1 MSDAFIA
8 AYQQHLTDQNLL
20 PDAAQQ
26 AIVMQLAARIDALAQ
41 RSDETAQRSDSIQRS
56 DVLAQRSDFIQHYG
70 AYIVGPV
77 GRGKTMLMDLFFQH
91 VVVHPS
97 RYQVAASSADHH
109 GKLRLHFHH
118 FMRRVHQ
125 ELAACQGEANPLA
138 GIAKRWA
145 HQYALL
151 CFDEFVVEDIG
162 DAMLLGT
169 LWRELFSH
177 GVMLVA
183 TSNAAPAQL
192 YRNGLQRS
200 RFLPAIAL
208 LEQHCELLS
217 LDSGIDYRR
226 VQHSDWH
233 WYGVQ
238 QANDWL
244 WQRCAELDHTLTAP
258 KPVSTPM
265 TLLGRP
271 LPYLWQHNQLIA
283 FDFMALCSG
292 PRSQLDYIELAKQY
306 RVIALA
312 NVPVFLPN
320 ADTAILHGVEENYQ
334 REHSSVFVS
343 RLDNEARRFIA
354 LVDECYEQDCLLVIT
369 SQVPAFELYQASQL
383 AFAFERTVSR
393 LFEMQRWRRV

>member
-1 MSDAFIA
+1 MPHAFIA
-8 AYQQHLTDQNLL
+8 AYQQLL
-20 PDAAQQ
+20 ASAQLQMDAAQQ
-26 AIVMQLAARIDALAQ
+26 RIVEQLALRIEALRQ
-41 RSDETAQRSDSIQRS
+41 PHVGIKG
-56 DVLAQRSDFIQHYG
+56 V
-70 AYIVGPV
+70 YIVGPV
-77 GRGKTMLMDLFFQH
+77 GRGKTMLMDLLFQH
-91 VVVHPS
+91 VAVHPS
-97 RYQVAASSADHH
+97 RYQRTDSVEPDARVDGASVAST
-109 GKLRLHFHH
+109 GKIRLHFHH

-125 ELAACQGEANPLA
+125 ELAACQGEENPLA

-145 HQYALL
+145 RQYALL

-177 GVMLVA
+177 GVMLIA
-183 TSNAAPAQL
+183 TSNAAPEHL

-208 LEQHCELLS
+208 LEQHCDVLS

-226 VQHSDWH
+226 LQQNDWY

-238 QANDWL
+238 QTKHWL
-244 WQRCAELDHTLTAP
+244 WQRCTALESALAP
-258 KPVSTPM
+258 PADTTHVL

-271 LPYLWQHNQLIA
+271 LPFLWQNDALIA

-292 PRSQLDYIELAKQY
+292 PRSQLDYMELASQY
-306 RVIALA
+306 RAIAVA
-312 NVPVFLPN
+312 DVPVFLPHS
-320 ADTAILHGVEENYQ
+320 DTAILHGVEENYQ

-354 LVDECYEQDCLLVIT
+354 LVDECYEQECLLIIT

-393 LFEMQRWRRV
+393 LYEMQTWR

>member
-8 AYQQHLTDQNLL
+8 AYQQLLIEQNLL

-26 AIVMQLAARIDALAQ
+26 AIVAKLAKRIDALAQ
-41 RSDETAQRSDSIQRS
+41 RSDLTQHD
-56 DVLAQRSDFIQHYG
+56 DLALHHG
-70 AYIVGPV
+70 AYIIGPV

-91 VVVHPS
+91 VVVHLS
-97 RYQVAASSADHH
+97 RYQTSDKVDASN
-109 GKLRLHFHH
+109 GKIRLHFHH

-145 HQYALL
+145 SQYALL

-217 LDSGIDYRR
+217 LDSGMDYRR

-233 WYGVQ
+233 WYGVD

-244 WQRCAELDHTLTAP
+244 WQRGAELDSTLTAP
-258 KPVSTPM
+258 AAASTPM
-265 TLLGRP
+265 ILLGRP
-271 LPYLWQHNQLIA
+271 LRYLWQSKELIA

-292 PRSQLDYIELAKQY
+292 PRSQLDYIELAKQF
-306 RVIALA
+306 RVIAIA
-312 NVPVFLPN
+312 NVPVFLPHS
-320 ADTAILHGVEENYQ
+320 DTAILHGVEENYQ

-354 LVDECYEQDCLLVIT
+354 LVDECYEQDCLLIIT

-393 LFEMQRWRRV
+393 LFEMQTWRRATA